1 MYLKCIF
8 YSLSVRA
15 SKSLFYHCGVKRG
28 SAPACLPASRIPFQH
43 TSFQGLLLTLYFLHC
58 APTRDACVSPQRARE
73 AANQGVCVLYI
84 STHTHMHT
92 LQIHKPLCNYA
103 ANGMKWNL
111 FTNSGGRAS
120 SLLYQLSH
128 YA

>member
-8 YSLSVRA
+8 YSLSQCESIEVSFLSLWGEEGERA
-15 SKSLFYHCGVKRG
+15 G
-28 SAPACLPASRIPFQH
+28 LPASRIPFQH

-84 STHTHMHT
+84 STHTHA
-92 LQIHKPLCNYA
+92 Y
-103 ANGMKWNL
+103 
-111 FTNSGGRAS
+111 FTNTQAIM
-120 SLLYQLSH
+120 
-128 YA
+128 